1 MQRLPNN
8 IIIILVK
15 MYQHTLSKVFP
26 ATCKFSPSCS
36 QYMIDAIN
44 SYGLIKGIYL
54 GTVRILKCNPFSKA
68 NGWDPVK

>member
-1 MQRLPNN
+1 MQRLPSN
-8 IIIILVK
+8 IIIILIK

-44 SYGLIKGIYL
+44 SYGLIKVSIGYIP
-54 GTVRILKCNPFSKA
+54 ILVQSFF
-68 NGWDPVK
+68 

>member
-1 MQRLPNN
+1 
-8 IIIILVK
+8 
-15 MYQHTLSKVFP
+15 MYQYTLSKVFP

-44 SYGLIKGIYL
+44 SYGLIKGVYL

>member
-1 MQRLPNN
+1 
-8 IIIILVK
+8 

-26 ATCKFSPSCS
+26 ATCKFCPSCS

-54 GTVRILKCNPFSKA
+54 GAVRILKCNPFSKT